1 MICERKMEQKVDWI
15 RIPSACSMKNIGA
28 CRGFV
33 FGIWVNEPPAWR
45 KPEIPNA
52 KTRAEIFAVIDF
64 GEKYFSRMK

>member
-1 MICERKMEQKVDWI
+1 
-15 RIPSACSMKNIGA
+15 MKNIGA

-33 FGIWVNEPPAWR
+33 SGIWVNEPPAWR
-45 KPEIPNA
+45 NPEIPNA